1 VKRWAVVHDQ
11 EEDTLKSIRDLL
23 PANYMIVHVS
33 QNGEG
38 VLIAGED
45 DHGWTMD
52 DYVIPRLGSGLIAAR
67 EVFPCF
73 VSEKST
79 GMGVEMEID
88 IPKEWLQ
95 RGVPLEVLT

>member
-1 VKRWAVVHDQ
+1 MKRWAIVGDPNP
-11 EEDTLKSIRDLL
+11 DTLKSIRDLL

-38 VLIAGED
+38 VLICGED

-52 DYVIPRLGSGLIAAR
+52 EYVIPRLASGLVAAR
-67 EVFPCF
+67 EVFPVF
-73 VSEKST
+73 VSDKST
-79 GMGVEMEID
+79 GTGVEMEID

-95 RGVPLEVLT
+95 RGVPLGVVS